1 MGGSSLFLHSE
12 WTSHTGMPCTC
23 MYDTP
28 PPPCPAPRRSADELA
43 GTRLTA
49 FSYGSGLASTLYAL
63 HFSPDPAHLGRLVAN
78 ASEVPAMLESRR
90 VVPPA
95 EFEQTLKLRQETHH
109 LAPYK
114 PVGSREALHP
124 GTFFLTEVD
133 DKHRRKYERVPP
145 KPDKAGLPP
154 LSNGHLSTKEGS
166 V

>member
-1 MGGSSLFLHSE
+1 MHSE
-12 WTSHTGMPCTC
+12 WTSNTGMPCTC

-154 LSNGHLSTKEGS
+154 LSNGHLSAKEGS